1 MTELPRLFDRRAV
14 HRNRIR
20 ALADREYQP
29 FLLDEV
35 ADRLVE
41 RLSEIRRPFPR
52 VLELGSWRGRMAD
65 LLRVAGLGRDVIVA
79 LDPVADALDAGPG
92 LKVQAE
98 PEALPFA
105 DESFD
110 LVVSAL
116 ALHHVDDLPGVL
128 LQLRRILA
136 PDGLML
142 LALLGGES
150 LFELR
155 SALMQ
160 AELDIKGG
168 AAMRV
173 APFVDIRDAA
183 ALLQRAGLALPVAD
197 VDRIT
202 VSYPDA
208 LALLHELQSMGEG
221 GALLERPRGLFRRDL
236 LLRAAA
242 IYGEQFARAD
252 GRVIASFDILH
263 LSGWK
268 PHESQQQPARR
279 GSGQIRLAAAMGVP
293 VEVLEGKAPPRDRDP
308 DDQAG

>member
-1 MTELPRLFDRRAV
+1 MSDIQRLFDRLAV
-14 HRNRIR
+14 RRNRVR
-20 ALADREYQP
+20 ALADRAYEP

-52 VLELGSWRGRMAD
+52 VLELGSWRGRVASMLTANGLGAD
-65 LLRVAGLGRDVIVA
+65 LLVT

-92 LKVQAE
+92 VKVQAE
-98 PEALPFA
+98 PELLPFA

-128 LQLRRILA
+128 VQIRRILA

-150 LFELR
+150 LMELR
-155 SALMQ
+155 TALLC
-160 AELDIKGG
+160 AELEIKNG
-168 AAMRV
+168 ASMRV

-202 VSYPDA
+202 VTYAEP
-208 LALLHELQSMGEG
+208 LKFLHDLQAMGEG
-221 GALLERPRGLFRRDL
+221 GALLERPRGMFRRDL
-236 LLRAAA
+236 LLRAAE
-242 IYGEQFARAD
+242 IYRERFARAD
-252 GRVIASFDILH
+252 GRVVANFDILH
-263 LSGWK
+263 ISGWK

-293 VEVLEGKAPPRDRDP
+293 VEVLEGTAKRDEE
-308 DDQAG
+308 AG